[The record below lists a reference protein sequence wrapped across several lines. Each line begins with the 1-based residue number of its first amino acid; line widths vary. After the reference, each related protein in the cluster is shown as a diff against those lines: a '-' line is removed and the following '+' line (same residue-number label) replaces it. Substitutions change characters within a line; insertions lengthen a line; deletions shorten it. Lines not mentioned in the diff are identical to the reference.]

1 MNEQLRVSSDQQR
14 KLATHVVHRL
24 PQVCLS
30 NLIELSGRAPCP
42 ELDAG
47 VPPATDDDSLPILIE
62 VIYIFDRLS
71 VLADRC
77 DLIRWQVPLLNV
89 VICTRYHDGRLI
101 DAPAH
106 TQDRR
111 SRIVLEHYLLLD
123 LSAHARLSLIDNK
136 VAVPEGCEE
145 QP

>member
-1 MNEQLRVSSDQQR
+1 MNEQLGVSSDQQR

-24 PQVCLS
+24 PQVRLS
-30 NLIELSGRAPCP
+30 NLIELSGRPPCP

-62 VIYIFDRLS
+62 VIYIFDWLS
-71 VLADRC
+71 VLADGC

-89 VICTRYHDGRLI
+89 VIRTRYHDGRLI

-106 TQDRR
+106 TQDGR
-111 SRIVLEHYLLLD
+111 SRIILEHYLLLD
-123 LSAHARLSLIDNK
+123 LSSHARLSLIDNK
-136 VAVPEGCEE
+136 VTVPEGCEE